1 MFFMQA
7 LHDYGASM
15 SISGAKQ
22 SLHLTDYYYILVK
35 HRWTIISCLVI
46 IVSLTMLFSF
56 LAKPVYRA
64 STTLVI
70 EKEQSTSPLTGERLD
85 YESYISQSLT
95 FNTHFKLITSR
106 PVLRKVADHL
116 NLDQLNAGQGIEIN
130 PWNEMLA
137 QFKKN
142 ISLLLGKHEEIPD
155 SEEKLADVLE
165 KLKRKINID
174 QVRDTRLLRI
184 NVDDHN
190 RNVAIDLANTIAMAY
205 IEFNIANNLS
215 SSKNTL
221 SWMTDQLYEM
231 KKKLED
237 AEEEFLAY
245 KQREKLFSIKGR
257 QSVIIKK
264 IEEFN
269 DAYINVRNKR
279 LELDSILEKLRQ
291 DFIPGQDFPRIRS
304 LINNP
309 LIDSLYSQLLESE
322 VELERVKKVYKAK
335 HPKAIQIQTKIDN
348 TREKLREEFRKEIE
362 NIKSERSVLI
372 SRENVLQKT
381 IGDFENEAL
390 AINRKELKYG
400 ILERNVE
407 TNKKLYNTLLSKVK
421 ESNIVSN
428 KGLSNIRIAENAVAP
443 QSPVRPR
450 KTLNLMLSII
460 FGLLTGI
467 SMAFLWEYLDRSL
480 RTEEDIQRYIKL
492 PVLSVI
498 PRTDRAPIKGG
509 KEAKKG
515 RAISPVL
522 SSLFLYNY
530 PMNSSFAE
538 SYRTL
543 RTNINFSF
551 IEKGFHSLLITSA
564 GEDEGK
570 TSTVANLAYTISKSG
585 MSVLMVDAD
594 LRKTTLTH
602 LMGADESSGF
612 TGLISALYNFDLKKG
627 TLGEISTNDLFR
639 LLSLQ
644 KRTGLLDLSGNGHK
658 VTLSFLQGNLVD
670 LDWVT
675 RPKETELP
683 AILERTGLLDK
694 EKISQ
699 AIQRQEH
706 TGQRLSFILLN
717 AGFLQR
723 EQLTGPLTIYM
734 MEGLRVAFQFNEGV
748 FYFKDMPEESFRK
761 LFFSPVDFK
770 GILSQTF
777 SEWEETPYLQKRIN
791 SVIKKTGI
799 ENLFLL
805 PGGKIPPNPSELLS
819 SDIMRFLMSKLKK
832 LFDVLIIDSAPLLPA
847 SDALLLTP
855 YSDGTV
861 LMVKAGNMNR
871 NMVTKAIEQL
881 NMSKTNLIG
890 IVLGQVDIKRE
901 GYYKNYHKYYATY
914 YGEKK

>member
-1 MFFMQA
+1 MQV
-7 LHDYGASM
+7 LHHYGEDM
-15 SISGAKQ
+15 SISGNKQ
-22 SLHLTDYYYILVK
+22 SLHLTDYYYILAK
-35 HRWTIISCLVI
+35 YRWTIFSCLVI
-46 IVSLTMLFSF
+46 VVSLTMLFSF
-56 LAKPVYRA
+56 LAKPIYRA
-64 STTLVI
+64 GTTLVI

-106 PVLRKVADHL
+106 PVLEEVIKNL
-116 NLDQLNAGQGIEIN
+116 NLDQLHTGQEIEIN
-130 PWNEMLA
+130 PWKEMLA

-142 ISLLLGKHEEIPD
+142 IRLLLRKNEKTPN
-155 SEEKLADVLE
+155 SEEKFAYILE
-165 KLKRKINID
+165 KLGRKINID

-190 RNVAIDLANTIAMAY
+190 RNFAIDLANSIAMAY

-269 DAYINVRNKR
+269 DAYINARNKR
-279 LELDSILEKLRQ
+279 LELDSVLEKLRK
-291 DFIPGQDFPRIRS
+291 DLIPGEDFPRIRS

-322 VELERVKKVYKAK
+322 VEIERLKKVYRPK

-348 TREKLREEFRKEIE
+348 TRNKLQEEFRKEIE
-362 NIKSERSVLI
+362 NIKSERSVLL
-372 SRENVLQKT
+372 SREAVLQKT
-381 IGDFENEAL
+381 IGDFEKEAL
-390 AINRKELKYG
+390 GINRKELQYS

-407 TNKKLYNTLLSKVK
+407 TNKKLYDTLLSKVK
-421 ESNIVSN
+421 ESNIVVN
-428 KGLSNIRIAENAVAP
+428 KSLSNIRIAEKAVAP

-450 KTLNLMLSII
+450 KMLNFILSVI
-460 FGLLTGI
+460 FGLIIGI

-480 RTEEDIQRYIKL
+480 RTEEDVQRYIKL

-498 PRTDRAPIKGG
+498 PKTDRPELKGK

-515 RAISPVL
+515 HTISPAL
-522 SSLFLYNY
+522 SSLFLDNY
-530 PMNSSFAE
+530 PINSSFAE

-543 RTNINFSF
+543 RTNVNFSF

-570 TSTVANLAYTISKSG
+570 TSTVANLAHTISKSG

-594 LRKTTLTH
+594 LRKTTLSH
-602 LMGADESSGF
+602 LMGSDKSPGL
-612 TGLISALYNFDLKKG
+612 TGLISEIYNFDIQKG
-627 TLGEISTNDLFR
+627 ALGGVSINDLFH

-644 KRTGLLDLSGNGHK
+644 KKTGLLDLSGNGHK
-658 VTLSFLQGNLVD
+658 LTLSFLQGNLVD
-670 LDWVT
+670 LYWVT
-675 RPKETELP
+675 RPKENELP
-683 AILERTGLLDK
+683 AILEKTGLLDK
-694 EKISQ
+694 EKINQ
-699 AIQRQEH
+699 AVQRQEH

-717 AGFLQR
+717 GGFLQR
-723 EQLTGPLTIYM
+723 EQLKGPLTIYM
-734 MEGLRVAFQFNEGV
+734 MEGLRVALQFNEGI

-761 LFFSPVDFK
+761 IFFNPVDFTAL
-770 GILSQTF
+770 LSQSI
-777 SEWEETPYLQKRIN
+777 SEWEETPFLQKVIN

-819 SDIMRFLMSKLKK
+819 SETMPLLMAKLKK
-832 LFDVLIIDSAPLLPA
+832 IFDVLIIDSAPLLPA

-855 YSDGTV
+855 YSDGAV

-871 NMVTKAIEQL
+871 NMVKKAIEQL
-881 NMSKTNLIG
+881 NMAKANLIG

-901 GYYKNYHKYYATY
+901 GYYKNYHKYYSSY

>member
-1 MFFMQA
+1 MQV
-7 LHDYGASM
+7 LHNYGEDM
-15 SISGAKQ
+15 TISGNKQ
-22 SLHLTDYYYILVK
+22 SLHLTDYYYILAK
-35 HRWTIISCLVI
+35 YRWTIFSCLAIV
-46 IVSLTMLFSF
+46 VSLTMLFSF
-56 LAKPVYRA
+56 LAKPIYRA
-64 STTLVI
+64 GTTLVI

-106 PVLRKVADHL
+106 PVLKKVINHL
-116 NLDQLNAGQGIEIN
+116 NLDRLDIGQEIEIN
-130 PWNEMLA
+130 PWKEMLA

-142 ISLLLGKHEEIPD
+142 IRLLLKKNEETPNSQERLAYII
-155 SEEKLADVLE
+155 EKLG
-165 KLKRKINID
+165 RKINID

-190 RNVAIDLANTIAMAY
+190 RDVAIDLANSIAMAY

-215 SSKNTL
+215 SSKDTL

-269 DAYINVRNKR
+269 DAYINARNKR
-279 LELDSILEKLRQ
+279 LELDSVLEKLRQ
-291 DFIPGQDFPRIRS
+291 DLIPGEDFPRIRS

-309 LIDSLYSQLLESE
+309 LIDNLYSQLLESE
-322 VELERVKKVYKAK
+322 VELERLKKVYRPK

-348 TREKLREEFRKEIE
+348 TRSKLQEEFRKEIE
-362 NIKSERSVLI
+362 NIKSERSVLL
-372 SRENVLQKT
+372 SREAVLQKT
-381 IGDFENEAL
+381 IGDFEKEAL
-390 AINRKELKYG
+390 GINRKELKYS

-421 ESNIVSN
+421 ESNIVVN
-428 KGLSNIRIAENAVAP
+428 KGLSNIRIAEKAVAP

-450 KTLNLMLSII
+450 KMLNFILSVI
-460 FGLLTGI
+460 FGLVIGTSL
-467 SMAFLWEYLDRSL
+467 AFLWEYLDRSL
-480 RTEEDIQRYIKL
+480 RTEEDVQRYIKL

-498 PRTDRAPIKGG
+498 PKTGMAGIKG
-509 KEAKKG
+509 KKKAKKG
-515 RAISPVL
+515 HAISPVL
-522 SSLFLYNY
+522 SNLFLDNY

-551 IEKGFHSLLITSA
+551 MKKGFGSLLITSA

-570 TSTVANLAYTISKSG
+570 TSTAANLAYTISKSG

-594 LRKTTLTH
+594 LRKTTLSH
-602 LMGADESSGF
+602 LMGADKSPGL
-612 TGLISALYNFDLKKG
+612 TGLISEIYNFDIQKG
-627 TLGEISTNDLFR
+627 SLGEVSINDLFH
-639 LLSLQ
+639 LLSIQ
-644 KRTGLLDLSGNGHK
+644 KKTGLLGLSGDGHK
-658 VTLSFLQGNLVD
+658 LTLSFLQGNLVD

-675 RPKETELP
+675 RPKENELP
-683 AILERTGLLDK
+683 AILEKTGLLDK

-699 AIQRQEH
+699 AVQRQEH

-717 AGFLQR
+717 GGFLQR

-734 MEGLRVAFQFNEGV
+734 MEGLRVALQFNEGV

-761 LFFSPVDFK
+761 IFFNPVDFTSL
-770 GILSQTF
+770 LSQSI
-777 SEWEETPYLQKRIN
+777 SEWEETPFFQKVIN
-791 SVIKKTGI
+791 SVIIKTGI

-819 SDIMRFLMSKLKK
+819 SEIMPFLVSKLKK
-832 LFDVLIIDSAPLLPA
+832 FFDVLIIDSAPLLPA

-855 YSDGTV
+855 YSDGAV
-861 LMVKAGNMNR
+861 LIVKAGNMNR

-881 NMSKTNLIG
+881 NMVKANLVG
-890 IVLGQVDIKRE
+890 IVLGQVDVKRE
-901 GYYKNYHKYYATY
+901 GYYKNYHKYYSTY